1 MFLFFHGY
9 IDPDGSQE
17 LHLYCMGRKGEKKS
31 IVAFCLG
38 ILRHTSRGFFEYQYV
53 YVSCTAVLL
62 QHENSKNKCQ
72 SIEQQGKKVEQKL
85 ICHYKKETTKNKKTG
100 AISPQEKNPLFFFF
114 CIKVYHIIKSMCET

>member
-38 ILRHTSRGFFEYQYV
+38 ILRHTSRVFFEYQYV

-100 AISPQEKNPLFFFF
+100 AIYPQEKNPLFVSF
-114 CIKVYHIIKSMCET
+114 V